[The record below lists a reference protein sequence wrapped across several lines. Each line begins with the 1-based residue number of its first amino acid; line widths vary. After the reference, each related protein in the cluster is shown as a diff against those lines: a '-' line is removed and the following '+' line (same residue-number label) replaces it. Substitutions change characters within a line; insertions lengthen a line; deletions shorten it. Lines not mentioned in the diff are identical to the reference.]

1 MKKRFVSS
9 YVLRITLGIV
19 IGGWV
24 LGLGATAQAQTRAN
38 FSGTWVL
45 DTKKTHDLPPDLKNY
60 TLTVTQEPQ
69 QLSFESKVEGDP
81 NPVRPEQSGSGQ
93 DSHTVGPPAHPT
105 ASTVGI
111 PSGSTPTHE
120 NGPGTS
126 NSRTVLARGRALA
139 LIIRRLTCSLD
150 GKEAIREVGGV
161 LPGQIRRKA
170 FWRKP
175 DRSLEINIARDFDVQ
190 GGKFT
195 STVKELWELSDD
207 GKTLRIKRTVNLLA
221 GWDETTLVFTRQQ

>member
-60 TLTVTQEPQ
+60 TLTVTQDGQ

-81 NPVRPEQSGSGQ
+81 NPARPEQSAPAHDAQ
-93 DSHTVGPPAHPT
+93 PAGPPAHPT
-105 ASTVGI
+105 ASTIGI
-111 PSGSTPTHE
+111 SSGNTPSNE

-126 NSRTVLARGRALA
+126 NSRTVLARGRAMA
-139 LIIRRLTCSLD
+139 LIIRHLNCSLD
-150 GKEAIREVGGV
+150 GKEVSRDVGGA

-170 FWRKP
+170 FWRKG
-175 DRSLEINIARDFDVQ
+175 DKSLEIDIARDFDVQ
-190 GGKFT
+190 GNKFT
-195 STVKELWELSDD
+195 STVKEQWDLSDD

-221 GWDETTLVFTRQQ
+221 GWDETTLVFNKQ

>member
-1 MKKRFVSS
+1 MKKFLVS
-9 YVLRITLGIV
+9 ITIPGALLCALLCALM
-19 IGGWV
+19 
-24 LGLGATAQAQTRAN
+24 LGLCAVARAQSQTN
-38 FSGTWVL
+38 FSGTWAL
-45 DTKKTHDLPPDLKNY
+45 DLKKTRDVPAELKSY
-60 TLTVTQEPQ
+60 TLTVTQENQ

-81 NPVRPEQSGSGQ
+81 NPPKPDQAAGHDAQ
-93 DSHTVGPPAHPT
+93 PAGPPAHPT

-111 PSGSTPTHE
+111 PSGNTPTNE

-150 GKEAIREVGGV
+150 GKEVTREVGGA

-170 FWRKP
+170 FWRKG
-175 DRSLEINIARDFDVQ
+175 DKSLEINVAREFDVQ
-190 GGKFT
+190 GNKFT
-195 STVKELWELSDD
+195 STVKEQWDLSDA

-221 GWDETTLVFTRQQ
+221 GWDETTLVFNKQ